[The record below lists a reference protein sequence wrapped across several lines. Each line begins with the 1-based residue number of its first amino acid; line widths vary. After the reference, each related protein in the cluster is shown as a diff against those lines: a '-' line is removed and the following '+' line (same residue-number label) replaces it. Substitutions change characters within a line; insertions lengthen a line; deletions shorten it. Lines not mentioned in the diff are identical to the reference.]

1 MGLSEAGIST
11 PRPGFD
17 PKAVRMGFVV
27 HKVAIVVIV
36 VVIRRLASGF
46 SW

>member
-1 MGLSEAGIST
+1 MRLSEAGIST
-11 PRPGFD
+11 PRPGFN
-17 PKAVRMGFVV
+17 PKAVRMRFVV

-36 VVIRRLASGF
+36 VVIRWVVSGF